1 MSDWLGL
8 ALTALLLALNA
19 FFVGAEFALI
29 SARRTMIEP
38 RAAEGSRAA
47 RTTLHAMEHVSLM
60 MAGAQLGITIC
71 SLLLGALS
79 EPAIAHLVEV
89 PFEAAG
95 LPEALLHPVAFAI
108 ALGLVTLLHV
118 VLGEMVP
125 KNIALAG
132 PDRAALVLG
141 PPLVLVV
148 RVLHPVIWLLNRTA
162 NLVLRALGVE
172 PKDEVASVFT
182 RDEVAGLV
190 TESREGGLL
199 DEREGALLLEALE
212 FDEHDVASVMI
223 PLGEVTTLPVRV
235 TPEQAEETAVRGF
248 SRFPLQAAD
257 GSLHGYVHVKDLLE
271 TDADRRGQP
280 LDPARVRPLPEVPAD
295 AALRTVLGTMQSDGA
310 HLAAVRDAGGQVI
323 GIVTLEDVLSEL
335 VGQIRD
341 DSRRAAVTARR

>member
-8 ALTALLLALNA
+8 ALTAVLLALNA

-29 SARRTMIEP
+29 SARRTMVEP

-47 RTTLHAMEHVSLM
+47 RTTLHAMENVSLM

-79 EPAIAHLVEV
+79 EPAIAHLIEV
-89 PFEAAG
+89 PFEALG
-95 LPEALLHPVAFAI
+95 VPEALLHPVAFAI

-132 PDRAALVLG
+132 PDRAALVLA

-148 RVLHPVIWLLNRTA
+148 RVLLPVIWLLNRMA
-162 NLVLRALGVE
+162 NLLLRVVGVQA
-172 PKDEVASVFT
+172 KDEVTSVFT

-190 TESREGGLL
+190 TESRQGGLL
-199 DEREGALLLEALE
+199 DAREGELLLEALE
-212 FDEHDVASVMI
+212 FDEHDVSSVMI
-223 PLGEVTTLPVRV
+223 PLADVTSLPVGV
-235 TPEQAEETAVRGF
+235 TPAQAEETAVRGF
-248 SRFPLQAAD
+248 SRFPLQGAD
-257 GSLHGYVHVKDLLE
+257 GALHGYVHVKDLLE
-271 TDADRRGQP
+271 TDADRREQP
-280 LDPARVRPLPEVPAD
+280 IDPAGVRPLPEVPAG
-295 AALRTVLGTMQSDGA
+295 AALRAVLETMQDDGA
-310 HLAAVRDAGGQVI
+310 HLAAVRGPGGDVV

-341 DSRRAAVTARR
+341 DSRRQAVAAAR